1 MTKQFQL
8 KLPDVRTLPYPLRI
22 LLNPLVLAAIG
33 LHALLLF
40 YPFGGEKKPVQ
51 KVDKKEEPV
60 KLTQL
65 SKTSAPPARPKIKRQ
80 LPPRPQP
87 PVTATPPKPGTP
99 GNPSANQNPL
109 ADFPHFP
116 GAQPDCFGKTGE
128 SCRFTSAPI
137 SAVASHFQKALPVSK
152 YKFEVDTDNPDV
164 KIFRVTKGNLSFY
177 LSILTDSP
185 QTVYFLQPQRID
197 RAALEAIKTKKV
209 AQIPSE
215 LDDLLNTVAPK
226 SAGGGA
232 TQDATSVDFGANA
245 GAFFGADPNNP
256 SNEVTLPGIHGTR
269 IASGQTEGAI
279 VAAAKSK
286 FQSVNPIGT
295 YGGGN
300 LYELK
305 KGAFT
310 GYLSVVQGKPD
321 PLVVIWLQR
330 PQ

>member
-8 KLPDVRTLPYPLRI
+8 KLPDLRTLPYPLRI

-33 LHALLLF
+33 LHALILF

-51 KVDKKEEPV
+51 NVDKKEEPV

-80 LPPRPQP
+80 LPPRPQS
-87 PVTATPPKPGTP
+87 PVTAPPPKPGTP
-99 GNPSANQNPL
+99 GNPNANQNPL

-128 SCRFTSAPI
+128 SCRFTTAPLT
-137 SAVASHFQKALPVSK
+137 AVASHFQKALPASK
-152 YKFEVDTDNPDV
+152 YKFEVDTDSPDI
-164 KIFRVTKGNLSFY
+164 KILKVTKGNLSFY
-177 LSILTDSP
+177 LSVLSDSS

-209 AQIPSE
+209 AQIPAE
-215 LDDLLNTVAPK
+215 LDGLLNAVAPK
-226 SAGGGA
+226 SSGGA

-245 GAFFGADPNNP
+245 AAFFGSDPNNQ

-269 IASGQTEGAI
+269 LANGQSEGSILAT
-279 VAAAKSK
+279 ARSL
-286 FQSVNPIGT
+286 FQSVNSVGT

-305 KGAFT
+305 KGSFT

-321 PLVVIWLQR
+321 PIVVLWLQR